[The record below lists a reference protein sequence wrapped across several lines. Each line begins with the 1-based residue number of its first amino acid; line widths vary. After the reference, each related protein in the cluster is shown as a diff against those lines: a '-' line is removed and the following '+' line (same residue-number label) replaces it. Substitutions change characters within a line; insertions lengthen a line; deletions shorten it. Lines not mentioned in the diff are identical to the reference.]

1 MSASPN
7 HPGQPAK
14 PAVACSRGRRAPDEP
29 RMIPKRHHL
38 LLVGL
43 LLFMAGVQFRLVESF
58 TLNERSTR
66 LVATEMGGAAGPAM
80 WQGGPIRKV
89 VEPPRWLGLAL
100 MSAGAVL
107 TVKSLAMR
115 GAA

>member
-1 MSASPN
+1 ML
-7 HPGQPAK
+7 
-14 PAVACSRGRRAPDEP
+14 
-29 RMIPKRHHL
+29 PKRHHL

-43 LLFMAGVQFRLVESF
+43 LLFMAGVQFRIVESF

-66 LVATEMGGAAGPAM
+66 FVATEMGGAEGQQGL

-100 MSAGAVL
+100 MSIGAVL

-115 GAA
+115 RAA